1 MFKKLQ
7 SSIML
12 LIAAIIWGTAFVAQ
26 CEGMRYVEPFTY
38 NALRMLIGGVVLIPV
53 IMAFR
58 KISPSSLSKAEKR
71 EKQKRTLK
79 GGICCGL
86 VLFMASSIQQIAISS
101 TTAGKAGF
109 ITTLYIVIVPLIK
122 LVAFRERTSKSM
134 WFYVLIAIA
143 GFYLLCMTEDFS
155 ISNGDLLMLLCAVFF
170 AMHIIVIDYFNGKDT
185 DGVLMACIQFFVS
198 GLLATVMTFIFETPT
213 VSSIMAAK
221 GTILYTGLM
230 SSGVA
235 YTLQILGQQNTEPTL
250 ATLLMSLESVFA
262 ALSGWLLLDERLTV
276 KEGMGCLLVFTAV
289 ILAQLKKKKKRM
301 KGNKKEI
308 TEYEKIYQ

>member
-53 IMAFR
+53 ITVFR

-122 LVAFRERTSKSM
+122 LAVFRERTSKSM

-185 DGVLMACIQFFVS
+185 DGLLMACLQFFVS

-213 VSSIMAAK
+213 ISSIMAAK

-262 ALSGWLLLDERLTV
+262 ALSGWLILDERLTV

-289 ILAQLKKKKKRM
+289 ILAQLKLPEKRM